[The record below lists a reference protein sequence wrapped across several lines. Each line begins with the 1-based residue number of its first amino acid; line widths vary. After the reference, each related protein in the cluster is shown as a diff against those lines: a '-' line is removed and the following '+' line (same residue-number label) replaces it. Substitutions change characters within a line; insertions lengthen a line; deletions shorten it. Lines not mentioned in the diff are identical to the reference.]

1 MLSYKYHCL
10 SINTIIKTMA
20 KSDQYA
26 KATAERKWNYI
37 FLLHARYDG
46 KYARLAR
53 AMGIPQAE
61 LKNWDVEFKKDVLQ
75 WIENNRVIR
84 GDQAV
89 DESDRI
95 PTIDEL
101 IVDCQKRL
109 GSTIGAADDP
119 SALART
125 IKVLVELQREGA
137 NNGDK
142 KTSDVSQA
150 VEERLRN
157 KK

>member
-1 MLSYKYHCL
+1 
-10 SINTIIKTMA
+10 MA
-20 KSDQYA
+20 KTDKYA

-61 LKNWDVEFKKDVLQ
+61 LKNWDVEFKQDVLG

-84 GDQAV
+84 GDKAV
-89 DESDRI
+89 DDNDRI

-109 GSTIGAADDP
+109 SSTISAADDP
-119 SALART
+119 SAIART
-125 IKVLVELQREGA
+125 MKVLRELQAECVDEQ
-137 NNGDK
+137 NGK
-142 KTSDVSQA
+142 GTSDVASA
-150 VEERLRN
+150 VKERLYKN
-157 KK
+157 K

>member
-1 MLSYKYHCL
+1 
-10 SINTIIKTMA
+10 MA
-20 KSDQYA
+20 KTDKYA

-61 LKNWDVEFKKDVLQ
+61 LKNWDVEFKQDVLG

-84 GDQAV
+84 GDKAV
-89 DESDRI
+89 DDNDRI

-109 GSTIGAADDP
+109 SSTISAADDP
-119 SALART
+119 SAIART
-125 IKVLVELQREGA
+125 MKVLRELQAECA
-137 NNGDK
+137 DEQNGK
-142 KTSDVSQA
+142 GTSDVASA
-150 VEERLRN
+150 VKERLYKN
-157 KK
+157 K

>member
-1 MLSYKYHCL
+1 
-10 SINTIIKTMA
+10 MA
-20 KSDQYA
+20 KTDKYA

-61 LKNWDVEFKKDVLQ
+61 LKNWDVEFKQDVLG

-84 GDQAV
+84 GDKAV
-89 DESDRI
+89 DDNDRI

-109 GSTIGAADDP
+109 RSTICAADDP
-119 SALART
+119 SAIART
-125 IKVLVELQREGA
+125 MKVLQELQAESPAGES
-137 NNGDK
+137 K
-142 KTSDVSQA
+142 KSDVASA
-150 VEERLRN
+150 VEERL
-157 KK
+157 KKSIII

>member
-1 MLSYKYHCL
+1 
-10 SINTIIKTMA
+10 MA
-20 KSDQYA
+20 KTDKYA

-61 LKNWDVEFKKDVLQ
+61 LKNWDVEFKNDVLQ
-75 WIENNRVIR
+75 WIENNKVIR
-84 GDQAV
+84 GDRAV
-89 DESDRI
+89 EENDYI

-109 GSTIGAADDP
+109 GRTISSADDP

-125 IKVLVELQREGA
+125 IKVLKELQSENMDSDR
-137 NNGDK
+137 NLS
-142 KTSDVSQA
+142 SDVATA
-150 VEERLRN
+150 VKERLYN
-157 KK
+157 QKN